1 MSSPLPCWICLTETA
16 GLQPSR
22 LLLRVYLDHS
32 NEERNQFL
40 AHVASRMKSYVPF
53 SRAQGYEAIHD
64 DATTSNGKQGLPRFS
79 DVTQIEAQSGAR
91 AAFGISKTDLSA
103 INEVTPSR
111 DFWTSQA
118 VPSLL
123 KRPACA
129 EQRQGWS

>member
-16 GLQPSR
+16 GLQASR

-32 NEERNQFL
+32 HKDKNQLL
-40 AHVASRMKSYVPF
+40 AHVASQMKSYVPF
-53 SRAQGYEAIHD
+53 SRTQGYEAIHD

-91 AAFGISKTDLSA
+91 AAFGIRTTALSA
-103 INEVTPSR
+103 LNEVMQSKNM
-111 DFWTSQA
+111 WTSQA